1 MTQCMLLVNGV
12 AGNVFT
18 NGRLGKKGHR
28 AGLADGAERLIVSR
42 SEMERLRLRRKT
54 DRGTDIGLV
63 LERGT
68 RLHHGDILK
77 VKEKFI
83 VVEQMPEKVASVI
96 MEERG
101 KLEMVDMAALIG
113 YTIGN
118 RHRPISILQGKI
130 SFPIQNDSE
139 IEVFEKLMPAG
150 VRLDFSV
157 QVFVPSRD
165 VHDHA

>member
-1 MTQCMLLVNGV
+1 MLLVNGV
-12 AGNVFT
+12 AGNIFT
-18 NGRLGKKGHR
+18 NKRLGEKSRQARK
-28 AGLADGAERLIVSR
+28 ADETERLLVSR

-54 DRGTDIGLV
+54 DRGTDIGIV
-63 LERGT
+63 LERGN
-68 RLHHGDILK
+68 RLHHGDVLEL
-77 VKEKFI
+77 KEKFI

-113 YTIGN
+113 HTIGN
-118 RHRPISILQGKI
+118 RHRPISIRQGKI

-150 VRLDFSV
+150 VRLDSSV
-157 QVFVPSRD
+157 QVFVPSGD
-165 VHDHA
+165 VHEHA